1 MSWNFVSPNNFI
13 YMSDMN
19 FFAHFESGLRG
30 IQSKT
35 FEMVPHIIGGTCQCV
50 IFLVVNLTGVEHI
63 TGPSARRRQPRT
75 RTCSLKGSSNFCV
88 NLEWERKNKQSYVI
102 FKPQK
107 PYSSENKTGI
117 GKYIYVLCI
126 MKSRIGNKILKLRN
140 RFVVLDSIHSR
151 LSYCSIQTN

>member
-1 MSWNFVSPNNFI
+1 
-13 YMSDMN
+13 MSDMN

-75 RTCSLKGSSNFCV
+75 GTCSRRDL
-88 NLEWERKNKQSYVI
+88 
-102 FKPQK
+102 
-107 PYSSENKTGI
+107 
-117 GKYIYVLCI
+117 
-126 MKSRIGNKILKLRN
+126 
-140 RFVVLDSIHSR
+140 
-151 LSYCSIQTN
+151 QTFA

>member
-13 YMSDMN
+13 SMSDMN

-35 FEMVPHIIGGTCQCV
+35 FEMVPDIIEGTCQCV

-63 TGPSARRRQPRT
+63 TGLSARRRQPRT

-88 NLEWERKNKQSYVI
+88 NLEWERKNINNPMLFLNHRNHIRLKI
-102 FKPQK
+102 RPG
-107 PYSSENKTGI
+107 SENTFM
-117 GKYIYVLCI
+117 IYELWNQGSEI
-126 MKSRIGNKILKLRN
+126 RFWDWETA
-140 RFVVLDSIHSR
+140 RFVVLD
-151 LSYCSIQTN
+151 